1 MAVGSTQAPR
11 APGAEQP
18 GGAPGAEQPGR
29 APGAEILLEKG
40 SLTLVLPEQL
50 TLAAAPARSSA
61 AARQAQAAR
70 PANRY
75 RITLRAHDLA
85 NPLTAEATGA
95 ADATTLE
102 VANVPPGQNRLIVL
116 QALNDDGQDIPGA
129 RWHAVASLLSTRNRA
144 VLSPASDAV
153 GRVWARWLDQG
164 KTAFAGAQDPAAVA
178 RKLEAIRAGSDRPSL
193 YHVDAAR
200 FADAAAAAGSLEVG
214 TAGFDI
220 APAIL
225 DLTLTGAPANVPA
238 DIWVSDP
245 ASPLQSGVSRIV
257 SLSEGR
263 YRIDPILPGTWTV
276 NASVPGMGVAS
287 KAVTLAAG
295 STLATT
301 LSFAGWQA
309 GPALPAAIGNPG
321 AATDGRKI
329 YLVGGVTPQLRHKDG
344 VTIPG
349 AATDS
354 CWVLDT
360 GAASPAWQTLPA
372 IGSAREGAAATIVQ
386 NRLYAVGGASGGA
399 EFSDA
404 WVLDLANP
412 SSWVQIISP
421 QALAGCANG
430 VCPDP
435 GLPILGFEDGGQVAV
450 LWGVFNDQANPPFS
464 RGHSHRY
471 DVGGNLW
478 TKDPSDIPAIRTPRQ
493 RAAAGVFGNLV
504 VVAGGNR
511 EAVREGAASR
521 GSAIPALATVEVF
534 DKTSR
539 KWAAWPDLL
548 TPRSE
553 AAGAGASGSFFVAG
567 GVDVQDH
574 ALDVVE
580 RYDLA
585 RRAWFPAPPLL
596 EPRSAFPLVAASGKL
611 WAIGGSPSR
620 ELNRNELDD
629 KGAAITLKSVE
640 TLDLGGLP

>member
-1 MAVGSTQAPR
+1 MIPERDATANRHSQAV
-11 APGAEQP
+11 
-18 GGAPGAEQPGR
+18 
-29 APGAEILLEKG
+29 
-40 SLTLVLPEQL
+40 
-50 TLAAAPARSSA
+50 
-61 AARQAQAAR
+61 R

-75 RITLRAHDLA
+75 RVTLRAHDLT
-85 NPLTAEATGA
+85 NPLTAEATGTAEA
-95 ADATTLE
+95 ATLE

-116 QALNDDGQDIPGA
+116 QALTDDGQDIPGA
-129 RWHAVASLLSTRNRA
+129 KWHAVATLLSSRNRV
-144 VLSPASDAV
+144 VLSPAADAV

-164 KTAFAGAQDPAAVA
+164 KVTFAGAQDPGAVA
-178 RKLEAIRAGSDRPSL
+178 RKLEAIRAGANRPSL
-193 YHVDAAR
+193 YYVDAAR
-200 FADAAAAAGSLEVG
+200 FADAAASASSLEVG
-214 TAGFDI
+214 TTGFDI

-225 DLTLTGAPANVPA
+225 DLTLSGAPANVPA

-263 YRIDPILPGTWTV
+263 YRIEPILAGTWTV
-276 NASVPGMGVAS
+276 NASVPGLGVAS
-287 KAVTLAAG
+287 KTVTLDAG
-295 STLATT
+295 ATVATT

-309 GPALPAAIGNPG
+309 GPALPVAVGNAG

-329 YLVGGVTPQLRHKDG
+329 YLVGGVTPQLRQKDG

-360 GAASPAWQTLPA
+360 AAASPVWQALPA
-372 IGSAREGAAATIVQ
+372 IGSAREGAAVAIVQ
-386 NRLYAVGGASGGA
+386 NRLYAIGGASGGS
-399 EFSDA
+399 EFIDA
-404 WVLDLANP
+404 WALDLTSP
-412 SSWVQIISP
+412 SSWIQLISP

-435 GLPILGFEDGGQVAV
+435 GLPILGFDDGARVAV

-471 DVGGNLW
+471 DAGGNLW

-493 RAAAGVFGNLV
+493 RAAAGVLGNLV
-504 VVAGGNR
+504 IVAGGDR
-511 EAVREGAASR
+511 EAVREGSASR

-534 DKTSR
+534 DKASR

-574 ALDVVE
+574 ALDIVE

-585 RRAWFPAPPLL
+585 KRAWFPAPPLR
-596 EPRSAFPLVAASGKL
+596 EPRSAFPLVPAGGKL

-620 ELNRNELDD
+620 DLNRTELDD
-629 KGAAITLKSVE
+629 KGAAITLKTVE